1 MKRTTMDHGMFRRGT
16 RAALGALL
24 GVLVTAG
31 TVHAEPLGVA
41 GIALEAKALAP
52 RVSSD
57 LRAQIVKARAT
68 DAKSFQDVRA
78 LVVRAPE
85 LHARGRGGRVP
96 IALVLAKMGKGAL
109 LPMLDV
115 LVFDAPAELSQEH
128 RSTVRRDVVEA
139 VGLLRD
145 ARALPVLSALLER
158 DAEPSMIRTV
168 AEAVARQDSAEAA
181 ALLVDAFAR
190 STGER
195 QVAIARG
202 MGMCHKEAVASAL
215 ADKLASRPS
224 TPLAMGTILALGHVG
239 NAWAWKTLADRSE
252 ETNTRAL
259 AAKALVNAFV
269 ASSDEDVREA
279 AAKSLLLVDAPST
292 PDLIRDARGGAPA
305 KTLEALDRLSQRF
318 ANNPAR

>member
-1 MKRTTMDHGMFRRGT
+1 MKRTIMSQGMFRRGT
-16 RAALGALL
+16 RAAIGALL

-31 TVHAEPLGVA
+31 TVQAEPLGA
-41 GIALEAKALAP
+41 RGIAIEAKALAP

-57 LRAQIVKARAT
+57 LRTQIVKARAA
-68 DAKSFQDVRA
+68 DAKSFREVRA

-96 IALVLAKMGKGAL
+96 LSLVLSKMGKGAL

-115 LVFDAPAELSQEH
+115 LVFDAPSELSEEH
-128 RSTVRRDVVEA
+128 RPTVRRDVVEA

-145 ARALPVLSALLER
+145 PRALPVLSALLER
-158 DAEPSMIRTV
+158 DDGPSMTRTV
-168 AEAVARQDSAEAA
+168 AEAVARLDSAEAA
-181 ALLVDAFAR
+181 ALLVASFERA
-190 STGER
+190 TGER

-202 MGMCHKEAVASAL
+202 MGMCHKETVAAAL
-215 ADKLASRPS
+215 ADKLAARPS
-224 TPLAMGTILALGHVG
+224 TPLAMGAILGLGHVG

-252 ETNTRAL
+252 EASTRAR
-259 AAKALVNAFV
+259 AAKALVTAFV

-279 AAKSLLLVDAPST
+279 ATKALLLVDAPST
-292 PDLIRDARGGAPA
+292 PELIRDARSGAA
-305 KTLEALDRLSQRF
+305 TTTLEALDRLSRRF